1 MSEVLCYCPLCDEAI
16 MKGTPM
22 ADHHVYK
29 LGELDY
35 IELAHRACAVKFDP
49 GMSYWQFDNPEPL
62 PEDDTAEEEDYQ
74 EPDDSDADSQWLAS
88 AGMGTDE
95 DYGYYGGED

>member
-1 MSEVLCYCPLCDEAI
+1 MTEVLCYCPLCNKEI
-16 MKGTPM
+16 TKGTPM

-29 LGELDY
+29 MGELDY
-35 IELAHRACAVKFDP
+35 IELAHEACAKQEDP
-49 GMSYWQFDNPEPL
+49 EGHYWEWNASEPE
-62 PEDDTAEEEDYQ
+62 EGEEEDNMY

-95 DYGYYGGED
+95 DYGYYGGDDDWG